1 MEVVIGTIIGGLIA
15 GIAMILNSNFNAKVA
30 REKEERE
37 LKRKYFDKY
46 ISEIESIYE
55 DTLHLLDKLIRGKGS
70 ASTTDLENYYRLEV
84 QLRLKS
90 TEKIYNG
97 VRELRSEI
105 ANMSKNLP
113 ALPEEFVPKFEE
125 DEYRRYRLGE
135 RKQAEKRRDKEAIKY
150 SGKLY
155 EMHKQIS
162 DDMKN
167 HLANKQESMA
177 FEKSS

>member
-15 GIAMILNSNFNAKVA
+15 GIAMILNSNFNARVA

-70 ASTTDLENYYRLEV
+70 ASTTDLEKFYRLEV

-97 VRELRSEI
+97 VRGLRSEI
-105 ANMSKNLP
+105 ANMAKNLP
-113 ALPEEFVPKFEE
+113 VLPEEFVPKFEE
-125 DEYRRYRLGE
+125 DEDRRYRLE
-135 RKQAEKRRDKEAIKY
+135 QRKQAEQKRDKEATKY

-167 HLANKQESMA
+167 HLANKQESMT